1 MHEANND
8 DDYFCYYYNSYTTPK
23 INAISRIYDVN
34 MS

>member
-8 DDYFCYYYNSYTTPK
+8 DYYYYYYYSYTTPK